1 MLTSLKEN
9 IADDKVMKSK
19 AYKAYHY
26 DIKYNNAVCLSI
38 AGYMCLNFE
47 GLFYVELNE
56 LDRGRFHLSTPFL
69 VCFSVHFNLSRFAS
83 SSICN

>member
-26 DIKYNNAVCLSI
+26 DIKYNNAVYLSI
-38 AGYMCLNFE
+38 ASYMCLNFE

-56 LDRGRFHLSTPFL
+56 LDRGG
-69 VCFSVHFNLSRFAS
+69 FNLHIF
-83 SSICN
+83 

>member
-1 MLTSLKEN
+1 MTSLKEN

-38 AGYMCLNFE
+38 ASYMCLNFE

-56 LDRGRFHLSTPFL
+56 LDRGGFHLCTPFL
-69 VCFSVHFNLSRFAS
+69 VWFPVHFNLSKFAS